1 MEPRPTTALA
11 AGDFRRTAAVSLASI
26 VQPGDTCQLLSQ
38 WRGREGEE
46 RVGEIEMSKKERE
59 SDRERGKGRERERER
74 ERERGKGKG
83 RERETHRQ
91 TDRQTD
97 IQRETD

>member
-46 RVGEIEMSKKERE
+46 RVGEIEMSKKERVI
-59 SDRERGKGRERERER
+59 ERGGKGEREREGKG
-74 ERERGKGKG
+74 EREKHTDRQTY
-83 RERETHRQ
+83 REKQ
-91 TDRQTD
+91 TDRQT
-97 IQRETD
+97 ETESAIV